1 MIKIVLSP
9 RMIGLSCVCGNL
21 IAVCWHSEVEGDWL
35 CVGEV
40 VFWGGVALN

>member
-21 IAVCWHSEVEGDWL
+21 IIAVCWY
-35 CVGEV
+35 GEV
-40 VFWGGVALN
+40 DGDYV